1 MHELQSLTS
10 LDAELEHRIAE
21 DPLGALSA
29 MTALRRAIH
38 ERERQAVFLALETHS
53 WREVGEA
60 LGVTKQAAF
69 QRFGV
74 EWAHMTKTRLPKS
87 EWKQIVKDRLTR

>member
-1 MHELQSLTS
+1 MDELKSLAH
-10 LDAELEHRIAE
+10 LDAELEHGIAE

-29 MTALRRAIH
+29 MITVRRAIR
-38 ERERQAVFLALETHS
+38 ERERDAVFLALETHS

-60 LGVTKQAAF
+60 LGVSKQAAF

-74 EWAHMTKTRLPKS
+74 EWAQVTKARLPKG
-87 EWKQIVKDRLTR
+87 EWKQTVRDRLTR